1 MNFALS
7 EDHEFLRDVAR
18 TFVRKEI
25 DLAPLLIPGAT
36 VANANY
42 DANWKKIGDIGW
54 PGLIVPEVYGG
65 SEMSCI
71 DLAMVIGEMGRGL
84 APSPFFG
91 TLAATWALLRA
102 ASDEQKSRLLPAI
115 AAGNTSMALAIADA
129 NGSVDEPSFGTPAV
143 VGGPPGVVV
152 GDTNAVAAGDM
163 HGAAAGDTHA
173 IAARDAYVL
182 NGTKSFVVDAASASM
197 LVVAAHDGTSRRFF
211 VVDARQAGVRTEV
224 LAWRD
229 ITRQVCNVTFENAR
243 GELLPVDV
251 ATAWPW
257 IRDRLLL
264 VLSLENAA
272 GIEHVLETTTAYA
285 KERVA
290 FGRPIGSYQSIKHDL
305 ADTFGASEC
314 ANVLS
319 LYAAWALSH
328 DAVDASN
335 AAAMAQSYTSQA
347 YVAATEQSV
356 QIFGAIGFSWEM
368 ENHLYFKRARANA
381 TLFGSPSVHR
391 ARLMDAL
398 ERSIREETAA

>member
-18 TFVRKEI
+18 TFVKKEI

-42 DANWKKIGDIGW
+42 DANWKKIADVGW
-54 PGLIVPEVYGG
+54 PGLIVPEQYDG

-84 APSPFFG
+84 SPSPFFG

-102 ASDEQKSRLLPAI
+102 ATGEQKSRLLPGI
-115 AAGNTSMALAIADA
+115 AAGKTSMALAIADA
-129 NGSVDEPSFGTPAV
+129 NGSVDGPSS
-143 VGGPPGVVV
+143 
-152 GDTNAVAAGDM
+152 DTHAVAAD
-163 HGAAAGDTHA
+163 DTHA
-173 IAARDAYVL
+173 VASRDAHVL
-182 NGTKSFVVDAASASM
+182 NGTKSFVVDAASAST
-197 LVVAAHDGTSRRFF
+197 LVVAAHDGTSLRFF
-211 VVDARQAGVRTEV
+211 VVDARQAGVRIEV
-224 LAWRD
+224 LPWRD
-229 ITRQVCNVTFENAR
+229 ITRQVCNVTFENVR
-243 GELLPVDV
+243 GERLPVDV

-264 VLSLENAA
+264 VLSLESAA
-272 GIEHVLETTTAYA
+272 GIEHVLETTLAYA

-314 ANVLS
+314 ANVLA
-319 LYAAWALSH
+319 LYAAWALSN
-328 DAVDASN
+328 DAADASN
-335 AAAMAQSYTSQA
+335 AAAMAQSYTSEA
-347 YVAATEQSV
+347 YVAATERSV

-391 ARLMDAL
+391 ARLMDSL
-398 ERSIREETAA
+398 ERSIREGSAA